1 MKKSLIFAAT
11 AAVVLSACAK
21 VDTYKVSE
29 QEAVSFGVYAGKAAT
44 KAVSGTDY
52 GTVTTTSLQG
62 SSNGFGVFGYYTD
75 ADDYASNTK
84 ANFMYNQQVT
94 YSGSAWTYNPVK
106 YWPNEHGASAVST
119 DTDKLTFLAY
129 APFVANKDIAGDK
142 GVSIT
147 DKAGSA
153 AADEGI
159 TAMTANNVAGDAVL
173 TFKVPAS
180 SEEQIDLLYGVM
192 KATYVDVEGATI
204 GTANKPLENLTKQ
217 KTDGKVEILF
227 KHALA
232 KIAIDI
238 KDVVD
243 AVSPVTS
250 VDPASDG
257 TKVVVEK
264 LTVKGTIGT
273 DGKLNLYTGAWSDT
287 ASGASFDVTPLPSD
301 IYSGA
306 TAPTTYPTV
315 DGVKETGLGTGNT
328 IDLMVVP
335 AAGAEIT
342 GVEITYYI
350 CTEDPQLD
358 GGVSIVKN
366 VISKDFATAVT
377 IEKGK
382 QYGLNVLLG
391 LTSIKL
397 DATVADWDTTAG
409 STDVDLP
416 KNVA

>member
-1 MKKSLIFAAT
+1 MIFWF
-11 AAVVLSACAK
+11 SKC
-21 VDTYKVSE
+21 
-29 QEAVSFGVYAGKAAT
+29 F
-44 KAVSGTDY
+44 
-52 GTVTTTSLQG
+52 
-62 SSNGFGVFGYYTD
+62 
-75 ADDYASNTK
+75 
-84 ANFMYNQQVT
+84 
-94 YSGSAWTYNPVK
+94 P
-106 YWPNEHGASAVST
+106 VST

-129 APFVANKDIAGDK
+129 APFVANKDIANDK

-147 DKAGSA
+147 DKVGTA

-180 SEEQIDLLYGVM
+180 AEEQIDLLYGVM
-192 KATYVDVEGATI
+192 KATYTDVEGTTI
-204 GTANKPLENLTKQ
+204 GTENKPLENLTKQ

-243 AVSPVTS
+243 AVAPTTT

-257 TKVVVEK
+257 TKVVVES
-264 LTVKGTIGT
+264 LTLKGTIGT

-287 ASGASFDVTPLPSD
+287 ASGASFDVTPLPTD

-335 AAGAEIT
+335 ATGAEIT

-350 CTEDPQLD
+350 CTKDSQLD

-366 VISKDFATAVT
+366 VISKDLGTA
-377 IEKGK
+377 IAIAKGK
-382 QYGLNVLLG
+382 QYNLNVLLG

-397 DATVADWDTTAG
+397 DASVEGWDVVTPETN
-409 STDVDLP
+409 VDLP
-416 KNVA
+416 KNK

>member
-29 QEAVSFGVYAGKAAT
+29 QEAVSFGVYAGRAAT

-52 GTVTTTSLQG
+52 GTVTTTSLQAAA
-62 SSNGFGVFGYYTD
+62 SNGFGVFGYYTD

-94 YSGSAWTYNPVK
+94 YSGGNWTYNPVK
-106 YWPNEHGASAVST
+106 YWPNEHGASATST

-129 APFVANKDIAGDK
+129 APFVENL
-142 GVSIT
+142 
-147 DKAGSA
+147 SA
-153 AADEGI
+153 ADGTVKDGADAAATEGI
-159 TAMTANNVAGDAVL
+159 TAMTKNTEAKDAIL
-173 TFKVPAS
+173 TFVVPAS
-180 SEEQIDLLYGVM
+180 AEEQIDLLYGVM
-192 KATYVDVEGATI
+192 KDGYTDVEGATI
-204 GTANKPLENLTKQ
+204 GAANSPLENLTKQ

-227 KHALA
+227 KHSLA

-243 AVSPVTS
+243 AIAPTTS
-250 VDPASDG
+250 VLGAD

-273 DGKLNLYTGAWSDT
+273 SGKLNLYTGAWSDT
-287 ASGASFDVTPLPSD
+287 ASGTSFEVTPLPSD
-301 IYSGA
+301 IYSGD

-315 DGVKETGLGTGNT
+315 AGVKETSLAKT

-335 AAGAEIT
+335 ATGAEIT

-350 CTEDPQLD
+350 CTKDPQLD

-366 VISKDFATAVT
+366 VISKDLGTAIT

-409 STDVDLP
+409 STNVDLP
-416 KNVA
+416 KNVE

>member
-1 MKKSLIFAAT
+1 
-11 AAVVLSACAK
+11 
-21 VDTYKVSE
+21 
-29 QEAVSFGVYAGKAAT
+29 
-44 KAVSGTDY
+44 
-52 GTVTTTSLQG
+52 
-62 SSNGFGVFGYYTD
+62 
-75 ADDYASNTK
+75 
-84 ANFMYNQQVT
+84 
-94 YSGSAWTYNPVK
+94 
-106 YWPNEHGASAVST
+106 
-119 DTDKLTFLAY
+119 
-129 APFVANKDIAGDK
+129 
-142 GVSIT
+142 
-147 DKAGSA
+147 
-153 AADEGI
+153 
-159 TAMTANNVAGDAVL
+159 
-173 TFKVPAS
+173 
-180 SEEQIDLLYGVM
+180 M

-366 VISKDFATAVT
+366 VISKDLGTAIT
-377 IEKGK
+377 IEQGK

-397 DATVADWDTTAG
+397 DATVEDWDDSAADTN
-409 STDVDLP
+409 VDLP

>member
-1 MKKSLIFAAT
+1 MKKSLIFAAV

-21 VDTYKVSE
+21 VDTYKVSQ
-29 QEAVSFGVYAGKAAT
+29 QEALTFGVYAGNAASTKAA
-44 KAVSGTDY
+44 SDTDY
-52 GTVTTTSLQG
+52 GTVTTTSLQAAA
-62 SSNGFGVFGYYTD
+62 SNGFGVFGYYTD
-75 ADDYASNTK
+75 AANYASNTK

-94 YSGSAWTYNPVK
+94 YSGSAWTYSPVK

-119 DTDKLTFLAY
+119 DVDKLTFLAY
-129 APFVANKDIAGDK
+129 APFVENFQIGTDN
-142 GVSIT
+142 GVSIKDNQAT
-147 DKAGSA
+147 A
-153 AADEGI
+153 AAATEGI

-180 SEEQIDLLYGVM
+180 AEEQIDLLYGVM
-192 KATYVDVEGATI
+192 KATYTDVEGATI
-204 GTANKPLENLTKQ
+204 GVANGPLENLTKQ

-243 AVSPVTS
+243 AVSPTTS
-250 VDPASDG
+250 VNPASDG

-287 ASGASFDVTPLPSD
+287 ASGASFDITPLPSD

-315 DGVKETGLGTGNT
+315 NGIDEDGLDKT

-350 CTEDPQLD
+350 CTEDSQLD

-366 VISKDFATAVT
+366 VISKDLASAVS

-397 DATVADWDTTAG
+397 DATVEAWNVQTD
-409 STDVDLP
+409 TDVDLP
-416 KNVA
+416 KNK

>member
-94 YSGSAWTYNPVK
+94 YSGSAWTYSPVK

-287 ASGASFDVTPLPSD
+287 AAGTSFDVTPLPSD

-306 TAPTTYPTV
+306 TAPTAYPSV
-315 DGVKETGLGTGNT
+315 AGIDEDGLDKT

-335 AAGAEIT
+335 ATGAEIT

-366 VISKDFATAVT
+366 VISKDLGTAIT

-397 DATVADWDTTAG
+397 DATVEDWDDSAADTN
-409 STDVDLP
+409 VDLP